1 MCAVMC
7 EYLVQDGK
15 GRVVDD
21 HGAVRVGIAEVV
33 PAGNKWPLHRV
44 PVQRKYSLVY
54 VCQKVAI

>member
-1 MCAVMC
+1 MC
-7 EYLVQDGK
+7 EYLVQDGE

-21 HGAVRVGIAEVV
+21 HGAVCVGIAEII
-33 PAGNKWPLHRV
+33 PTGNKWPLHRV